1 MTNSVAI
8 YTLIIGLICPF
19 TQVARGSDCWP
30 RAAPARD
37 DGRGAS

>member
-8 YTLIIGLICPF
+8 YTLIIGLVCPF
-19 TQVARGSDCWP
+19 TQVARGPDYWP

-37 DGRGAS
+37 HVRGAS